1 MKALNKLFSMLA
13 TIVVS
18 ALLPFSM
25 VAESE
30 ANQNVSVHSD
40 TANISTLNAKQ
51 RQDDESL

>member
-18 ALLPFSM
+18 ALLPFSL

-30 ANQNVSVHSD
+30 ANQHVSDHD
-40 TANISTLNAKQ
+40 ATAKVSTLNEDN
-51 RQDDESL
+51 REDDDTA

>member
-18 ALLPFSM
+18 ALLPFSL

-30 ANQNVSVHSD
+30 ANQHVSDHD
-40 TANISTLNAKQ
+40 ATAKVSTLNEAN
-51 RQDDESL
+51 REDDDTA

>member
-30 ANQNVSVHSD
+30 ANQNVSVHND
-40 TANISTLNAKQ
+40 TANVSTLNEDN
-51 RQDDESL
+51 RQDDDAS

>member
-18 ALLPFSM
+18 ALLPFSL

-30 ANQNVSVHSD
+30 ANQHVSVHND
-40 TANISTLNAKQ
+40 TANVSTLNAKP
-51 RQDDESL
+51 RQDDASL

>member
-1 MKALNKLFSMLA
+1 MKVLNKLFSMLA

-30 ANQNVSVHSD
+30 ANQNVSVHND
-40 TANISTLNAKQ
+40 TANVSTLNAKQ

>member
-30 ANQNVSVHSD
+30 ANQNVSVHND
-40 TANISTLNAKQ
+40 TANVSTLNAKQ
-51 RQDDESL
+51 RQDDDPL